1 MNNTIKL
8 AVASALL
15 AAASTASA
23 AGGIVAGDWTL
34 DIGGNVNAFATT
46 TKSKATQGTA
56 PAGGLAGT
64 RNSGDKTAN
73 GINTGLLPSWIG
85 FSGKTRQNDLDV
97 DFTISLQPNVSD
109 NGGAGDANTPLNRQA
124 FVSFGDKSWGSIK
137 LGKDLGIFAGDAI
150 LSDMTLLGVGGASG
164 NSGTATTLGGIG
176 SGYIYAAW
184 KGQVAY
190 TSPNFNGF
198 SFTAGITNPN
208 QGFGSENQDRFG
220 LEGKASYAFTGDV
233 SGKVWA
239 SGASYD
245 VTTENRVAQ
254 YKANAF
260 DVGVNVNM
268 AGFGLTG
275 YYYDGKGA
283 GTTIFGADGATAAGA
298 KRDSNG
304 GYVQATFTVPGAGT
318 KLGAAYG
325 VSKLD
330 LAAGETNN
338 TLVSKTERITLGAYH
353 PITKHL
359 NLVAEYNNMQS
370 EAQVKSNKTESNA
383 VSLGA
388 ILFF

>member
-1 MNNTIKL
+1 M
-8 AVASALL
+8 
-15 AAASTASA
+15 
-23 AGGIVAGDWTL
+23 
-34 DIGGNVNAFATT
+34 
-46 TKSKATQGTA
+46 
-56 PAGGLAGT
+56 
-64 RNSGDKTAN
+64 

-97 DFTISLQPNVSD
+97 AFTISMQPNVSD
-109 NGGAGDANTPLNRQA
+109 NTAAGDANTPLNRQA
-124 FVSFGDKSWGSIK
+124 FVSFGDASWGSIK
-137 LGKDLGIFAGDAI
+137 LGKDIGIFAQDAI
-150 LSDMTLLGVGGASG
+150 LNDMTLLGVGAASG

-208 QGFGSENQDRFG
+208 QGFSAVNQDRFG
-220 LEGKASYAFTGDV
+220 LEGKVAYAFTGDV
-233 SGKVWA
+233 AGKVWA
-239 SGASYD
+239 SAASYD
-245 VTTENRVAQ
+245 VTDVTGDA

-260 DVGVNVNM
+260 DVGATVSM

-283 GTTIFGADGATAAGA
+283 GTTVFGANGATAAGA

-304 GYVQATFTVPGAGT
+304 GYVQATYTIPGVGT
-318 KLGAAYG
+318 KIGAAYG

-330 LAAGETNN
+330 TANGEVNA
-338 TLVSKTERITLGAYH
+338 TLISKNERITLGAYH

-359 NLVAEYNNMQS
+359 NLVAEYNNVQS
-370 EAQVKSNKTESNA
+370 EAQVKTNKTESNA

>member
-15 AAASTASA
+15 AAASSASA

-46 TKSKATQGTA
+46 TSAKATQGTA
-56 PAGGLAGT
+56 PVGGLAGT
-64 RNSGDKTAN
+64 RDAVGEKTAN

-97 DFTISLQPNVSD
+97 AFTISFQPNVSD
-109 NGGAGDANTPLNRQA
+109 NTAAGDNLEPLNRQS
-124 FVSFGDKSWGSIK
+124 FVSFGDASWGSIK
-137 LGKDLGIFAGDAI
+137 LGKDIGIFAQDAI
-150 LSDMTLLGVGGASG
+150 LNDMTLLGVGGASG
-164 NSGTATTLGGIG
+164 NSGTETTLGGIG

-208 QGFGSENQDRFG
+208 QGFGALNQDRYG
-220 LEGKASYAFTGDV
+220 MEGKASYAFTGDV

-239 SGASYD
+239 SAASYD
-245 VTTENRVAQ
+245 VTLAADS

-260 DVGVNVNM
+260 DIGATVSM

-283 GTTIFGADGATAAGA
+283 GTTVYGAQGYDAVTGN

-304 GYVQATFTVPGAGT
+304 GYVQATYTIPGAGT

-325 VSKLD
+325 VSK
-330 LAAGETNN
+330 
-338 TLVSKTERITLGAYH
+338 
-353 PITKHL
+353 
-359 NLVAEYNNMQS
+359 
-370 EAQVKSNKTESNA
+370 
-383 VSLGA
+383 
-388 ILFF
+388 